1 MSPYGWC
8 GAGTQVDGT
17 TPCPNDGDV
26 LQYACRRHDLGK
38 NGHQIVLNNVALA
51 ELAITGMGAMVA
63 GTVAAGYA
71 TLGVFGGAA
80 ASSVFTAGV
89 GGAGM
94 IGGVFSLVVALAS
107 NTEGPLLSTVGRS
120 CGQDYDM
127 WKTFKDTCPGN
138 DNDPDICRQ
147 KDSVTGE
154 ITLSWMMDLVYGK
167 DLSYSGLLLGCNDK
181 AITAASS
188 NSLVYGTV
196 TSGHDGN
203 AHWHNYGNH
212 CHGGWQSC
220 GWRGC
225 NWNGC
230 KTSHSNHNQ
239 EHHGGHTANVIKG
252 VGFNIVERQFF
263 GPTRY
268 ECSYSNGAG
277 VSTYDHNS
285 MLYEYY
291 QNNAAMTMGNLMTWA
306 STGIALGD
314 IGAFDYKPA
323 CYSHYRNM
331 DGEQASSSTNKWG
344 EVDTDTETTNDWG
357 IEANWMT
364 GGFILAWDHAAAG
377 GTGAYKNDA
386 DNWDYGGIT
395 VLNHQKTYHHYDT
408 PHFHNYGYNHGGEDY
423 ETHHLSQGQADGK
436 GNCGHTNSDGTTVG
450 CALGGAFQCPQ
461 DGNYFTACTNAFSY
475 SSDPSYAGAQ
485 AGNQCNRW

>member
-1 MSPYGWC
+1 M
-8 GAGTQVDGT
+8 
-17 TPCPNDGDV
+17 
-26 LQYACRRHDLGK
+26 L
-38 NGHQIVLNNVALA
+38 
-51 ELAITGMGAMVA
+51 
-63 GTVAAGYA
+63 
-71 TLGVFGGAA
+71 A
-80 ASSVFTAGV
+80 ASG
-89 GGAGM
+89 
-94 IGGVFSLVVALAS
+94 
-107 NTEGPLLSTVGRS
+107 NEGPLLSTIGRS
-120 CGQDYDM
+120 CGQDYDL

-167 DLSYSGLLLGCNDK
+167 DASYSGLLLGCNDK

-188 NSLVYGTV
+188 NSLVTGSVTTYG
-196 TSGHDGN
+196 HNAN

-230 KTSHSNHNQ
+230 KTSHTNHDQ
-239 EHHGGHTANVIKG
+239 EHHGGHSNTVSVIKG

-268 ECSYSNGAG
+268 ECSYSNSAG

-285 MLYEYY
+285 MLYEYA
-291 QNNAAMTMGNLMTWA
+291 QNNFAMTLGNLNFWA

-314 IGAFDYKPA
+314 IGAWDYKPA
-323 CYSHYRNM
+323 CYSHYRSI
-331 DGEQASSSTNKWG
+331 DGDQASSSTNEWG
-344 EVDTDTETTNDWG
+344 QVTEQTTNNWD

-377 GTGAYKNDA
+377 GGGAYKNSA
-386 DNWDYGGIT
+386 TNWDYGIT
-395 VLNHQKTYHHYDT
+395 VFNYRKTYHHYDT
-408 PHFHNYGYNHGGEDY
+408 PHFHNYGYNEGG
-423 ETHHLSQGQADGK
+423 SG
-436 GNCGHTNSDGTTVG
+436 CVHTNSDGSTVS
-450 CALGGAFQCPQ
+450 CVVGGANKCPQ
-461 DGNYFTACTNAFSY
+461 DDTYFSFCNYNPNSQ
-475 SSDPSYAGAQ
+475 SYAGAQ
-485 AGNQCNRW
+485 AGNQCNAW